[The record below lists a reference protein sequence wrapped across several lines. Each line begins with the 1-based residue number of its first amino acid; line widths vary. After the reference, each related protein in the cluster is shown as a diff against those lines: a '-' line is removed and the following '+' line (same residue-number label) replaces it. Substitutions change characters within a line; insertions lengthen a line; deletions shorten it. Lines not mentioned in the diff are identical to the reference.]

1 MKPLDLLALAILPA
15 LLAGCGSSDRRPVY
29 RVHGTIFDSHDKPAA
44 GALVVFHPA
53 GWAGEEIIKPLG
65 YVQDD
70 GTFALTTYTKE
81 DGAPEGEYSVT
92 IEWLPPKTTPF
103 GSKKPRLDKLEGR
116 YSDPAQSKIR
126 FKVDP
131 KPENEV
137 PGIRLE

>member
-1 MKPLDLLALAILPA
+1 MRPLHLLALALLPV
-15 LLAGCGSSDRRPVY
+15 LLAGCGVSGRRPVY
-29 RVHGTIFDSHDKPAA
+29 AVHGTVFDSHDKPAA
-44 GALVVFHPA
+44 GALVVFHPT

-70 GTFALTTYTKE
+70 GTFVLTTYTKE
-81 DGAPEGEYSVT
+81 DGAPEGEYSVA

-103 GSKKPRLDKLEGR
+103 GSRKPRSDKLEGR
-116 YSDPAQSKIR
+116 YSDPAHSKIH

-137 PGIRLE
+137 PRIRLE